1 MSKHAIPI
9 CLTLAGALVAA
20 PSSVTAGAAIQ
31 AVAAPQTT
39 SPFVAIAW
47 QRVVLAQGAAQ
58 QANEVGGFLRAL
70 ATEGRRPGDLTLDAR
85 NIASGRA
92 VAADDPALLQRPQAH
107 EVTLTLDGRFY
118 VFRPLSRASIEP
130 LLRR

>member
-1 MSKHAIPI
+1 MSRRVIP
-9 CLTLAGALVAA
+9 LRRLLAVTLFAGFA
-20 PSSVTAGAAIQ
+20 SVTRLDADAQANSVQAANPS
-31 AVAAPQTT
+31 V
-39 SPFVAIAW
+39 VGVW
-47 QRVVLAQGAAQ
+47 QRVVLAQSASQ
-58 QANEVGGFLRAL
+58 QANEVNGFLRAL
-70 ATEGRRPGDLTLDAR
+70 ATEGRRPADLTLDAR
-85 NIASGRA
+85 DIASGRA